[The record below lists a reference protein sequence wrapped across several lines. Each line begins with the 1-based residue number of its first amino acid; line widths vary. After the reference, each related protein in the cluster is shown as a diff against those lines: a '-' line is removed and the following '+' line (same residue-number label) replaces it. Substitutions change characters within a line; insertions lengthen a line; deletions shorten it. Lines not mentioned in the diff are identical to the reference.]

1 MQRSGSKY
9 FFQFAGEKP
18 FRCEF
23 DGYDRRFANSSDR
36 KKHMHVHT
44 TDKPYY
50 CNIRGCDKS
59 YTHPSSLRKHQ
70 KIHGAEAELH
80 GGKLGYDSDEGEG
93 SVSSPSTS
101 SLHLAASGD
110 TYKQPDYK
118 LPPAAASS
126 SSSSDTGTYVRP
138 FLSET
143 LESSGLGGMG
153 QGSSYKLS
161 SDPWYPTTSPR
172 FPPYTGPGHPHQP
185 PPKLTPSPHLSL
197 HSTPGLY

>member
-1 MQRSGSKY
+1 MPG
-9 FFQFAGEKP
+9 
-18 FRCEF
+18 C
-23 DGYDRRFANSSDR
+23 DRRFANSSDR

-126 SSSSDTGTYVRP
+126 SSSADTGTYVRP

-172 FPPYTGPGHPHQP
+172 FPPYTGPHPHQP